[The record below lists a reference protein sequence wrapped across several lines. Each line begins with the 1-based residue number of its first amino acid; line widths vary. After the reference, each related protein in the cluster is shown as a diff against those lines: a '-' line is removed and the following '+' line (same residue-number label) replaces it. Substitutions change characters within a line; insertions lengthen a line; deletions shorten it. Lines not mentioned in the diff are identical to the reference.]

1 MVTDEWLLSVLG
13 HIISK
18 FQLSSLELHDD
29 GYPLSI
35 TSGWAVDKINERILG
50 QLCAIDK
57 TFANDLITVRILSL
71 WPQNAVQTCY
81 MFNMMSMST
90 TLEDSSD
97 PKYFTCPLFRLAAG
111 RTLTSLLS
119 LFPKSADG
127 LNTRFNTTC
136 D

>member
-57 TFANDLITVRILSL
+57 TFAKRAEMEAHMETI
-71 WPQNAVQTCY
+71 
-81 MFNMMSMST
+81 NMNM
-90 TLEDSSD
+90 
-97 PKYFTCPLFRLAAG
+97 
-111 RTLTSLLS
+111 
-119 LFPKSADG
+119 
-127 LNTRFNTTC
+127 
-136 D
+136 